1 MIHYNTT
8 QRYKTRGDVGIMKS
22 MPLYRQIANE
32 IKKDIARGNIK
43 KDEAIPTEKELA
55 AAFQASRV
63 TVRQAIQLLV
73 DENLLYK
80 VHGSGTYVKQQK
92 IEHDIYRLQSFT
104 EEIIKLGK
112 VPSNKLLTFTNM
124 QPEEEIRDR
133 LQLPAEAQVFY
144 IKRLRCADD
153 VPIILEETF
162 MPIAMFPDLTEEI
175 MMNSKYAY
183 LENKGFL
190 IKERLGEIIPALPS
204 ADLMKLLEIKES
216 APILSMHL
224 WAYLDNDIP
233 FEYTKLYYRS
243 DRYTFKFSSKRY

>member
-1 MIHYNTT
+1 M
-8 QRYKTRGDVGIMKS
+8 MKS
-22 MPLYRQIANE
+22 TPLYRQIANE

-55 AAFQASRV
+55 ASFKASRV

-73 DENLLYK
+73 EEDLLYK

-112 VPSNKLLTFTNM
+112 VPTNKLLTFTIM
-124 QPEEEIRDR
+124 QPEDEIRHR
-133 LQLPAEAQVFY
+133 LQLPPEAQVFY
-144 IKRLRCADD
+144 VKRLRCADD

-162 MPIAMFPDLTEEI
+162 MPISMFPDLTEEI

-183 LENKGFL
+183 LESKGFL

-204 ADLMKLLEIKES
+204 DDLMTLLQIKDA
-216 APILSMHL
+216 APILSMNL

>member
-1 MIHYNTT
+1 
-8 QRYKTRGDVGIMKS
+8 MKS
-22 MPLYRQIANE
+22 TPLYRQIANE

-112 VPSNKLLTFTNM
+112 VPSNKLLTFTIM

-133 LQLPAEAQVFY
+133 LQLPVEAQVFY